1 MKSQLLLWETA
12 KGVSAVMA
20 FEEQTKLAVNDYLK
34 SHLADWE
41 WHQNR
46 FDFITDETLRD
57 RLADEFISTRYV
69 YKVLEGMA
77 ADSWLLRAQIRLQV
91 LSYAS
96 IYEAVIHHVL
106 FENLALNPDVKAL
119 TEYKTKKVISIPTD
133 KKAMLAAALSH
144 IGKDI
149 IPTYE
154 DVGNTD
160 ITKVRF
166 DRKAECAEKLG
177 LIETKLKDDIIEFYE
192 ARNAIHIHAE
202 IKKSLDYQLELSK
215 RAYQRMEPFVDQLRV
230 NLPKV
235 LAKQH

>member
-12 KGVSAVMA
+12 KGVCAVMA

-106 FENLALNPDVKAL
+106 FENLASNPDVKAL
-119 TEYKTKKVISIPTD
+119 TEYKTKKVISIPTE

-177 LIETKLKDDIIEFYE
+177 LIETKLKDEIIEFYE

-235 LAKQH
+235 LANQH

>member
-1 MKSQLLLWETA
+1 
-12 KGVSAVMA
+12 MA

-106 FENLALNPDVKAL
+106 FENLASNPDVKAL
-119 TEYKTKKVISIPTD
+119 TEYKTKKVISIPAG

-235 LAKQH
+235 LASQH

>member
-1 MKSQLLLWETA
+1 
-12 KGVSAVMA
+12 MA

-106 FENLALNPDVKAL
+106 FENLASNPDVKAL
-119 TEYKTKKVISIPTD
+119 TEYKTKKVISIPAD

-235 LAKQH
+235 LASQH

>member
-1 MKSQLLLWETA
+1 
-12 KGVSAVMA
+12 MA

-106 FENLALNPDVKAL
+106 FENLASNPDVKAL
-119 TEYKTKKVISIPTD
+119 TEYKTKKVISIPTE

-177 LIETKLKDDIIEFYE
+177 LIETKLKDEIIEFYE

-202 IKKSLDYQLELSK
+202 IKKSLGYQLELSK

-235 LAKQH
+235 LANQH

>member
-1 MKSQLLLWETA
+1 
-12 KGVSAVMA
+12 MA

-106 FENLALNPDVKAL
+106 FENLASNPDVKAL
-119 TEYKTKKVISIPTD
+119 TEYKTKKVISIPTE

-177 LIETKLKDDIIEFYE
+177 LIETKLKDEIIEFYE

-235 LAKQH
+235 LANQH